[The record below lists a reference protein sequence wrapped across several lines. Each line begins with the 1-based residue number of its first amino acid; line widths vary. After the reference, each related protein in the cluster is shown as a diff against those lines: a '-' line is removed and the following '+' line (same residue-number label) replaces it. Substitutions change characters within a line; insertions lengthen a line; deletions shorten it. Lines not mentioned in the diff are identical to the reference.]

1 MPTQSSPS
9 FFGKVTPQPRRSL
22 LSGAGRLGRLSYIAR
37 SGLCHL
43 LMVSLF
49 SIAVHFLNLLNWH
62 SMMFRMHL
70 FWEHPFLLMFGGV
83 FLLLTY
89 AYLMSIFLIQ
99 RLHDLNQSGWLSLLL
114 LIPVLN
120 LIFGCY
126 VVLAGGTPK
135 LNAYGVVPHTA
146 LWEKLCAWGMI
157 VFFLLGLMSTSLRIS
172 YLIDHGQLE
181 HPQRL
186 IKHSMQYF

>member
-43 LMVSLF
+43 LMVCLF
-49 SIAVHFLNLLNWH
+49 SIAVHFLNLFNWH

-83 FLLLTY
+83 FLLLSY